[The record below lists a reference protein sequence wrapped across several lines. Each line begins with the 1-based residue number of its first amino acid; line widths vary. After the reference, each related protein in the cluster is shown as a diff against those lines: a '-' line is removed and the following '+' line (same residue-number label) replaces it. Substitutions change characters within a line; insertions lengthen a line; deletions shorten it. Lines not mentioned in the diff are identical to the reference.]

1 MRGFFACLAGR
12 VSPPEACFVA
22 IQDYVR
28 SIAVTETVSKDQ
40 VFRFLEKQFALADKN
55 HDGEL
60 DIDELA
66 LFARAIS
73 CPDADQR

>member
-1 MRGFFACLAGR
+1 
-12 VSPPEACFVA
+12 
-22 IQDYVR
+22 
-28 SIAVTETVSKDQ
+28 

-55 HDGEL
+55 HDGQL
-60 DIDELA
+60 DIDELT